1 MALTGKQARFLRGLG
16 HHLQPVVMIGKE
28 EVNDAVISAT
38 DEALNTHELIK
49 VRIQEGCISDRKTV
63 AAALAEAT
71 GADVAQ
77 ILGRII
83 LLFRPSDDNKI
94 TLPKSSSK

>member
-1 MALTGKQARFLRGLG
+1 MSLTGKQARFLRGLG

-28 EVNDAVISAT
+28 EVNNAVVAAT
-38 DEALNTHELIK
+38 DEALTCHELIK
-49 VRIQEGCISDRKTV
+49 VRIQDGCISDRKTV

-83 LLFRPSDDNKI
+83 LLYRVSDEKKI
-94 TLPKSSSK
+94 KLP

>member
-1 MALTGKQARFLRGLG
+1 MSLTGKQARFLRGLG
-16 HHLQPVVMIGKE
+16 HHLQPVVMVGKE
-28 EVNDAVISAT
+28 EVNDALIAAT
-38 DEALNTHELIK
+38 EEALTTHELIK
-49 VRIQEGCISDRKTV
+49 VRIQDGCISDRKTV

-83 LLFRPSDDNKI
+83 LLYRVSDEKKI
-94 TLPKSSSK
+94 KLP